1 MYLQYCITIKYF
13 FVAIEIIAMKLLPV
27 AIWPITTTQL
37 CVATWTCAT
46 KQNMWQ
52 QHILPQNNL

>member
-37 CVATWTCAT
+37 CCNMDLCNETKYVATTHTTT
-46 KQNMWQ
+46 K
-52 QHILPQNNL
+52 